1 MESSNTDSS
10 KLVDSFIDSI
20 WLEKGLSKNTLS
32 SYRSDILSF
41 SSWITGVNETLL
53 TADRALILDYLAY
66 RLRKGYSSKSTARF
80 LSSIR
85 SLYSYL
91 FFNSMI
97 NINPTLK
104 IDNPKIGYSL
114 PKVLSEEDVEKL
126 ILSPDISNPIGLR
139 DRAMLEL
146 LYACG
151 LRISE
156 LIDLELINLNLRQG
170 VLQVIGK
177 GQKERLV
184 PFGHQA
190 SVWLER
196 YIRDGRPS
204 LLGLNKIATCL
215 FLSKR
220 GSAMSR
226 QAFWYRIKHYS
237 VKSGVDN
244 SLSPHTLRHAFA
256 THLLNHGADLRTIQ
270 LLLGHASLSTTQI
283 YTEVAK
289 HRMTEIHAKHHPRG

>member
-41 SSWITGVNETLL
+41 SSWITVVNETLL
-53 TADRALILDYLAY
+53 TADRALILEYLAY

-283 YTEVAK
+283 STEVAK
-289 HRMTEIHAKHHPRG
+289 HRMTEIHAKHHRRG

>member
-41 SSWITGVNETLL
+41 SSWITVVNETLL

-190 SVWLER
+190 SVWLE
-196 YIRDGRPS
+196 
-204 LLGLNKIATCL
+204 
-215 FLSKR
+215 
-220 GSAMSR
+220 
-226 QAFWYRIKHYS
+226 
-237 VKSGVDN
+237 
-244 SLSPHTLRHAFA
+244 
-256 THLLNHGADLRTIQ
+256 
-270 LLLGHASLSTTQI
+270 
-283 YTEVAK
+283 
-289 HRMTEIHAKHHPRG
+289 